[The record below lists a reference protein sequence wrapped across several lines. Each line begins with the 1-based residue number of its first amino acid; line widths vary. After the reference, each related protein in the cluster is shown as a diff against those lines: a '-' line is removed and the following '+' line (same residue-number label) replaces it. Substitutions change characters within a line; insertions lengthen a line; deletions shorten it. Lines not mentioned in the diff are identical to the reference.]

1 MKDLDESSLIAPD
14 SSPSP
19 QMFLA
24 PVKSPGICEVL
35 ITLSSIGAFTAFGK
49 IIQKRMDL
57 IKTRKLSVKIGEMV
71 VTMQCQDTSE
81 QNRILKQ
88 IFDRKEFSGDG
99 NKITVK
105 ISDKPVD
112 IEKTI

>member
-1 MKDLDESSLIAPD
+1 
-14 SSPSP
+14 
-19 QMFLA
+19 
-24 PVKSPGICEVL
+24 
-35 ITLSSIGAFTAFGK
+35 
-49 IIQKRMDL
+49 
-57 IKTRKLSVKIGEMV
+57 
-71 VTMQCQDTSE
+71 MQGQDTSE